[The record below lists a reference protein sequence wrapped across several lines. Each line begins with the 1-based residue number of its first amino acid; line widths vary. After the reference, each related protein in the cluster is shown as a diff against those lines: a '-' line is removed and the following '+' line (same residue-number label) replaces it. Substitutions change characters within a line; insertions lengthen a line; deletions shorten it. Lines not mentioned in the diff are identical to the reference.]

1 MSLNTMS
8 DAREILQFW
17 FHQTPPERWFRSD
30 AGFDEQIRHRFSD
43 VHQAALRGELAE
55 WRESSSGRLAEIIV
69 LDQFS
74 RNLFRNSPLSFAAD
88 GMALALAQELVKQPD
103 FDQLPVERR
112 DFALLPFMHS
122 ESPIIHAAAL
132 RLYQRYASTRSLRAE
147 TEHKRVIDQFGRYHY
162 SGYNYRELV
171 SDHCHRLGIQLH
183 NYLLLQE
190 IESRVDNWWYK
201 KIIRTQTTSINIYSK
216 YAS

>member
-55 WRESSSGRLAEIIV
+55 WRESSSGRLVEIIV

-147 TEHKRVIDQFGRYHY
+147 TEHKRVIDQFGRYP
-162 SGYNYRELV
+162 YRNQA
-171 SDHCHRLGIQLH
+171 LGRRSTPEERRWLNQ
-183 NYLLLQE
+183 Q
-190 IESRVDNWWYK
+190 R
-201 KIIRTQTTSINIYSK
+201 
-216 YAS
+216 

>member
-8 DAREILQFW
+8 DAHEILQFW

-88 GMALALAQELVKQPD
+88 GMALVLAQELVKQPD

-122 ESPIIHAAAL
+122 ESPIIHDTAL
-132 RLYQRYASTRSLRAE
+132 TLYQRYASTRSLRAE
-147 TEHKRVIDQFGRYHY
+147 TEHKRVIDQFGRYP
-162 SGYNYRELV
+162 YRNQALGRSSTPEEL
-171 SDHCHRLGIQLH
+171 CW
-183 NYLLLQE
+183 LQKQ
-190 IESRVDNWWYK
+190 R
-201 KIIRTQTTSINIYSK
+201 
-216 YAS
+216 

>member
-88 GMALALAQELVKQPD
+88 GMALALAQE
-103 FDQLPVERR
+103 
-112 DFALLPFMHS
+112 
-122 ESPIIHAAAL
+122 
-132 RLYQRYASTRSLRAE
+132 
-147 TEHKRVIDQFGRYHY
+147 
-162 SGYNYRELV
+162 
-171 SDHCHRLGIQLH
+171 
-183 NYLLLQE
+183 
-190 IESRVDNWWYK
+190 
-201 KIIRTQTTSINIYSK
+201 
-216 YAS
+216 

>member
-8 DAREILQFW
+8 DAREILQF
-17 FHQTPPERWFRSD
+17 WFRSD

-147 TEHKRVIDQFGRYHY
+147 TEHKRVIDQFGRYP
-162 SGYNYRELV
+162 YRNQA
-171 SDHCHRLGIQLH
+171 LGRKSTPEERRWLNQ
-183 NYLLLQE
+183 Q
-190 IESRVDNWWYK
+190 R
-201 KIIRTQTTSINIYSK
+201 
-216 YAS
+216 

>member
-1 MSLNTMS
+1 MS
-8 DAREILQFW
+8 DAREILQF
-17 FHQTPPERWFRSD
+17 WFRSD

-147 TEHKRVIDQFGRYHY
+147 TEHKRVIDQFGRYP
-162 SGYNYRELV
+162 YRNQA
-171 SDHCHRLGIQLH
+171 LGRKSTPEERRWLNQ
-183 NYLLLQE
+183 Q
-190 IESRVDNWWYK
+190 R
-201 KIIRTQTTSINIYSK
+201 
-216 YAS
+216 

>member
-8 DAREILQFW
+8 DAREILQF
-17 FHQTPPERWFRSD
+17 WFRSD

-147 TEHKRVIDQFGRYHY
+147 TEHKRVIDQFGRYP
-162 SGYNYRELV
+162 YRNQA
-171 SDHCHRLGIQLH
+171 LGRRSTPEERRWLNQ
-183 NYLLLQE
+183 Q
-190 IESRVDNWWYK
+190 R
-201 KIIRTQTTSINIYSK
+201 
-216 YAS
+216 

>member
-1 MSLNTMS
+1 MSVNTMR
-8 DAREILQFW
+8 DAHEILEFW

-30 AGFDEQIRHRFSD
+30 EGFDEQIRHRFSA

-55 WRESSSGRLAEIIV
+55 WRESLSGRLAEIIV

-147 TEHKRVIDQFGRYHY
+147 TEHKRVIDQFGRYP
-162 SGYNYRELV
+162 YRNQALGRSSTPEEL
-171 SDHCHRLGIQLH
+171 CW
-183 NYLLLQE
+183 LQKQ
-190 IESRVDNWWYK
+190 R
-201 KIIRTQTTSINIYSK
+201 
-216 YAS
+216 

>member
-8 DAREILQFW
+8 DAREILQF
-17 FHQTPPERWFRSD
+17 WFRSD

-147 TEHKRVIDQFGRYHY
+147 TEHKRVIDQFGRYP
-162 SGYNYRELV
+162 YRNQAVGRKSTPEERRWLNQQ
-171 SDHCHRLGIQLH
+171 R
-183 NYLLLQE
+183 
-190 IESRVDNWWYK
+190 
-201 KIIRTQTTSINIYSK
+201 
-216 YAS
+216 

>member
-74 RNLFRNSPLSFAAD
+74 RNLFRNSPLIA
-88 GMALALAQELVKQPD
+88 
-103 FDQLPVERR
+103 
-112 DFALLPFMHS
+112 
-122 ESPIIHAAAL
+122 
-132 RLYQRYASTRSLRAE
+132 
-147 TEHKRVIDQFGRYHY
+147 
-162 SGYNYRELV
+162 REK
-171 SDHCHRLGIQLH
+171 
-183 NYLLLQE
+183 N
-190 IESRVDNWWYK
+190 
-201 KIIRTQTTSINIYSK
+201 
-216 YAS
+216 